1 MNPEEQIQAVKKY
14 AQKKL
19 SSDASG
25 HDFAHIE
32 RVVANSKTIA
42 SELHNIDYLV
52 IVLSGYLHDVV
63 DDKVITNVKEE
74 TDNLITF
81 LESIKLTADQISN
94 ILTIIQSISFKK
106 QLSNESITLSQ
117 EAKIVQDADRLDA
130 IGAIGIA
137 RTFYYGGHVGSKIY
151 DPQHGPRANM
161 SPEEYRNVDNQ
172 TVINHFYEKLL
183 TLSDSMKTAPGMR
196 LAKKRHRI
204 MLDFLENFKAEWDGQ
219 A

>member
-1 MNPEEQIQAVKKY
+1 MTPEEQIQAVKEY
-14 AQKKL
+14 TQNKL
-19 SSDASG
+19 ASDTSG

-32 RVVANSKTIA
+32 RVVANAKNIA
-42 SELHNIDYLV
+42 SESYNINYLV
-52 IVLSGYLHDVV
+52 IVLSSYLHDVI
-63 DDKVITNVKEE
+63 DDKVVDNVEKETASLTHFLTSINLTN
-74 TDNLITF
+74 
-81 LESIKLTADQISN
+81 SQIN
-94 ILTIIQSISFKK
+94 DILTIIQSISFKK
-106 QLSNESITLSQ
+106 QLGNEAVSLSE

-151 DPQHGPRANM
+151 DPQHGPRVNM
-161 SPEEYRNVDNQ
+161 TPEEYRNVKNQ

-183 TLSDSMKTAPGMR
+183 TLADTMKTEPGYK
-196 LAKKRHRI
+196 LAKKRHQF